1 MTDNNP
7 QVYTHPANAVFALM
21 EDREFRH
28 SIIRPALAKDK
39 AGLARLTT
47 GKHQMKGFRNMAKA
61 PAVMLVSVISDE
73 ANLSAALARRILTLW
88 LEDAGVLRGVVAAKL
103 ATLGYEINETTFD
116 DDDQVTWRPLADE
129 HATEQFDGSFLEG
142 EDPNAVM
149 LMSLLLGWFG
159 SDKDGAPDT
168 SDEETA
174 G

>member
-1 MTDNNP
+1 MTDSNP

-47 GKHQMKGFRNMAKA
+47 GKHQLKGFRNMAKA

-73 ANLSAALARRILTLW
+73 ANLSAPLARRILELW
-88 LEDAGVLRGVVAAKL
+88 LDDAAVLRGVVAAKL
-103 ATLGYEINETTFD
+103 ATLGYEAADTIFD
-116 DDDQVTWRPLADE
+116 DDDQVTWRPLSDD
-129 HATEQFDGSFLEG
+129 HATEQFDGTFLEG

-159 SDKDGAPDT
+159 SDKDGIAE
-168 SDEETA
+168 SDETSA
-174 G
+174 D

>member
-1 MTDNNP
+1 MTDSTT

-21 EDREFRH
+21 EDRDFRH

-47 GKHQMKGFRNMAKA
+47 GKHQLKGFRNMAKA

-73 ANLSAALARRILTLW
+73 ANLSAPLARRILELW
-88 LEDAGVLRGVVAAKL
+88 LDDAGVLRGVVAAKL
-103 ATLGYEINETTFD
+103 ATLGYEISESTFD
-116 DDDQVTWRPLADE
+116 DDDQVTWRPLADD
-129 HATEQFDGSFLEG
+129 HATEQFDGTFLEG

-159 SDKDGAPDT
+159 SDKDGVAE
-168 SDEETA
+168 DEA
-174 G
+174 ADAA